1 MNPSKAT
8 ITVKRKNNKEEQ
20 IKVCFNPTQYSLDGS
35 NQIAEIGVPGLN
47 APILQYVRGN
57 TRTLSMELFFD
68 TYEEGKDVEE
78 AYVKKIFGLLDIDPD
93 THAPPVCVFEWKKEC
108 RFTCVLERVSGTY
121 NLFLADGTPVRAT
134 LRVTFK
140 EYKEINTLV
149 REPLTKSADHA
160 QVYTVKQSD
169 TLSAVAAAF
178 YGDPGQWRPIA
189 RANRI
194 SNPRLLVPGQVLRIP
209 PLS

>member
-1 MNPSKAT
+1 MNPTRAV
-8 ITVKRKNNKEEQ
+8 IHVKRKNREEQ
-20 IKVCFNPTQYSLDGS
+20 IRVCFNPSQYSLDDS
-35 NQIAEIGVPGLN
+35 NQIVEIGVPGLN
-47 APILQYVRGN
+47 APILQYTRGN
-57 TRTLSMELFFD
+57 TRTLSMELLFD
-68 TYEEGKDVEE
+68 TYEEAQDVEE
-78 AYVKKIFGLLDIDPD
+78 AYVKKIYGLLEIDPD
-93 THAPPVCVFEWKKEC
+93 THAPPICTFQWQNFS
-108 RFTCVLERVSGTY
+108 FTCVLERVSGTY

-169 TLSAVAAAF
+169 TLSAVAAMF
-178 YGDPGQWRPIA
+178 YGDPCQWRQIA
-189 RANRI
+189 RANGI
-194 SNPRLLVPGQVLRIP
+194 SNPRLLVPGQMLRIP